1 MTLFSVLLLLFVW
14 PKFSQQLHVNESGQ
28 KSSFVKNKTSESE
41 SETDLEFTNPDDR
54 SSKMSSVSN
63 ESIKESFDILTKET
77 ELVNVLLNFLND
89 SNDNNFDNLIFED
102 GSGSGSGDFWSGDNS
117 TDDAL
122 EEPEGSW
129 SDDNSTDDALE
140 EHADS
145 WSNDSLFSNET
156 SNSEHQMSIANLA
169 ENETGDFRPG
179 NDEFQPQLIKDCA
192 SQ

>member
-14 PKFSQQLHVNESGQ
+14 PKFSQQLHVNESRQ
-28 KSSFVKNKTSESE
+28 KYSFVKNKTSESE
-41 SETDLEFTNPDDR
+41 SETDLEFTNPDGR
-54 SSKMSSVSN
+54 SSRISSVSN
-63 ESIKESFDILTKET
+63 ESFDILTKET

-102 GSGSGSGDFWSGDNS
+102 GSGSGDFWSGDNS

-129 SDDNSTDDALE
+129 SDDNSTDDALQ

-145 WSNDSLFSNET
+145 WSNDSFFLNET

-192 SQ
+192 TQ